1 MKSEISYSNY
11 VSTIIRG
18 WLGYRLLFA
27 VLLASP
33 QMGLMVYWV
42 TYKAVTLSAG
52 MYYLTLLPILL
63 AVTLT
68 SLLPGKSG
76 ITPKKLGIYTIWSL
90 VAYSI
95 YDWARVPENLL
106 FGVPFWDHFF
116 DWGASILGTK
126 GTIFTYETLTAG
138 MISHILRGWG
148 FGMAYYILVRRVTL
162 LSAFVFGWFM
172 TVLYWIVFP
181 IFVLTDAFPPWIWW
195 FTAWSAHVGF
205 TIGLWLAP
213 RIYAQIY
220 YRRKLGKVDLAETYQ
235 ETSNYQRS
243 WKTTLYA
250 ILATEGFGMMIGFI
264 LFWYVVGSQPPS
276 TYPVFGYGKPPPIV
290 IDGFSSYYWAIPSAA
305 LGFVF
310 LFLALRSRQ
319 ISVREANI
327 RT

>member
-1 MKSEISYSNY
+1 MHALTFLLQPKKEEANLRGCDLMKSDISYSNY
-11 VSTIIRG
+11 VNKVIRD

-33 QMGLMVYWV
+33 QAGLMVYWV

-52 MYYLTLLPILL
+52 MFYLTLLPVLL

-76 ITPKKLGIYTIWSL
+76 ITPKKLGVYTIWSL

-148 FGMAYYILVRRVTL
+148 LA
-162 LSAFVFGWFM
+162 W
-172 TVLYWIVFP
+172 P
-181 IFVLTDAFPPWIWW
+181 I
-195 FTAWSAHVGF
+195 
-205 TIGLWLAP
+205 
-213 RIYAQIY
+213 
-220 YRRKLGKVDLAETYQ
+220 
-235 ETSNYQRS
+235 TS
-243 WKTTLYA
+243 
-250 ILATEGFGMMIGFI
+250 
-264 LFWYVVGSQPPS
+264 
-276 TYPVFGYGKPPPIV
+276 
-290 IDGFSSYYWAIPSAA
+290 SSEESHCY
-305 LGFVF
+305 
-310 LFLALRSRQ
+310 
-319 ISVREANI
+319 
-327 RT
+327 